1 MALKRV
7 IGYFNKH
14 HNKMRYAECLAQGLP
29 IGTGP
34 VESAAKDIVQARL
47 KRSGMRWS
55 RPGGQTILEL
65 RAHLKFGPWD
75 VMWSTLKA
83 TA

>member
-1 MALKRV
+1 MPSGWLKGCRSEV
-7 IGYFNKH
+7 V
-14 HNKMRYAECLAQGLP
+14 
-29 IGTGP
+29 P
-34 VESAAKDIVQARL
+34 VEAAAKDIVQARL

-55 RPGGQTILEL
+55 MPGGQNILEL
-65 RAHLKFGPWD
+65 RAHLKSGRWD